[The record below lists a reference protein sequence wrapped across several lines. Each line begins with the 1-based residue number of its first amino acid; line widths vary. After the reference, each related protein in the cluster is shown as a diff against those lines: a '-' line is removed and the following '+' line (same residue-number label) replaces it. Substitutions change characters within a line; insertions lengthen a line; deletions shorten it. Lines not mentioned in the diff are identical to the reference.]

1 MKTCLVTGAT
11 SGIGNALVEKMI
23 AEGFRVICIARNQ
36 SKLSEMVS
44 TYGSD
49 KIIPI
54 ECDVSIKDQVQE
66 ATSRLIEQE
75 ILPDI
80 FFLNAGIAPTEPFD
94 KLDLNLHHKIFETNY
109 FGVLH
114 WVEACL
120 PQVLS
125 AQKKAQFIVTSSF
138 SAINA
143 FPCFSGYSASKAAI
157 NQCFET
163 LHLQHRKNGIDF
175 LYVLAG
181 PVNTPL
187 LEGEKIKGMI
197 EPKRAV
203 EKIFEASKKQKQ
215 ALKFPMFWKYFSWL
229 LKNAPQRI
237 KEKIIYG

>member
-1 MKTCLVTGAT
+1 MKTCLITGAT
-11 SGIGNALVEKMI
+11 SGIGKALVEKMI
-23 AEGFRVICIARNQ
+23 AEGYRVICIARNT
-36 SKLSEMVS
+36 SKLNDMAS

-49 KIIPI
+49 KIIAI
-54 ECDVSIKDQVQE
+54 ECDVSIKEQVQKVNHK
-66 ATSRLIEQE
+66 LIEQA
-75 ILPDI
+75 IVPDK
-80 FFLNAGIAPTEPFD
+80 FFLNAGIAPAEPFEKID
-94 KLDLNLHHKIFETNY
+94 LDLHHKIFDTNY

-114 WVEACL
+114 WVEAWL
-120 PQVLS
+120 PEVLS
-125 AQKKAQFIVTSSF
+125 AKKKAQFIVTSSF

-163 LHLQHRKNGIDF
+163 LHLQHRKDGIDF

-197 EPKRAV
+197 EPKQAV
-203 EKIFEASKKQKQ
+203 EKILEASKKQKQ
-215 ALKFPMFWKYFSWL
+215 ALKFPMFWKYFSCF
-229 LKNAPQRI
+229 LKNAPQKL